1 MAICYILCYVALI
14 KMDKN
19 EIISAFAFKT
29 GNEIEKLIKEQTKNL
44 EGRNR
49 IIEAKILQWYME
61 TKDEKF
67 AKYFGIT
74 KMREGNV

>member
-1 MAICYILCYVALI
+1 MN
-14 KMDKN
+14 KD

-29 GNEIEKLIKEQTKNL
+29 GKEIEKLIKEQTENL

-49 IIEAKILQWYME
+49 ITEAKILEWYME

-67 AKYFGIT
+67 AKHFGIT
-74 KMREGNV
+74 KMRGGSV